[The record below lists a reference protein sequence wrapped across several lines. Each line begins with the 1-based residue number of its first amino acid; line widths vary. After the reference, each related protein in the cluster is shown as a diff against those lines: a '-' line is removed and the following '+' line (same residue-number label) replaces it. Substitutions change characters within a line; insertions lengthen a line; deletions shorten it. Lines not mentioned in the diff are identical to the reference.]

1 MTGVQTCALPISFLP
16 LLSLSIRLVQKSPVR
31 SGGLATIAYD
41 GTNLWI
47 GDYASNKA
55 FLYSSTGTLIKTI
68 TLANKSAGYDG
79 LEYFV
84 QSNQPHLI
92 ANRGDAVGP
101 YDLYDTNGNL
111 VTASF
116 INPGG
121 TPTDISY
128 DGTNFFV
135 SKFSSVEKYNGT
147 TGAFISST
155 PVTGAPGGFS
165 PLIEDMSADYAVTLP
180 GGGGGTGTG
189 VPTLSE
195 WGLIGL
201 TGLLMAFGAWRVRAS
216 QTAA

>member
-1 MTGVQTCALPISFLP
+1 VYSYNLTTHTNNG
-16 LLSLSIRLVQKSPVR
+16 LLFTIPG

-47 GDYASNKA
+47 GDYSSNRA
-55 FLYSSTGTLIKTI
+55 FLYTLTGTLIRTI
-68 TLANKSAGYDG
+68 TLANTTAGYDG

-84 QSNQPHLI
+84 LNNQARLI

-111 VTASF
+111 ITASF
-116 INPGG
+116 INPGSG
-121 TPTDISY
+121 SVTGISF

-135 SKFSSVEKYNGT
+135 SKGFSTVEKYNGT

-155 PVTGAPGGFS
+155 AVTGAPGGFS
-165 PLIEDMSADYAVTLP
+165 PLIEDMSADYSVTLP
-180 GGGGGTGTG
+180 GGGGNVTGTG

-201 TGLLMAFGAWRVRAS
+201 TGLLMAFGAWRVKAS